1 MLTILTYKRWQM
13 EYMTIQEASQL
24 WGITSRRIQVLCSE
38 GRLDGAVKF
47 GRQWAIPANAE
58 KPIDARVKSGKY
70 IKIHAEAQKE

>member
-1 MLTILTYKRWQM
+1 M

-38 GRLDGAVKF
+38 GRLDGVVKF
-47 GRQWAIPANAE
+47 GRQWAIPVNAE

-70 IKIHAEAQKE
+70 IKTKGADDAE